1 MEWIPG
7 HCGIKGNDIVDYS
20 AKTAIGNTI
29 DIPLDLNKTEIK
41 SLLKKHFTDMWQ
53 LRWEEDSSFL
63 KSIHKVVSK
72 PHTYNLSQRK
82 HEILLFRMRSGNVG
96 LNSNLQKLGKHET
109 GLCDYC
115 DQPET
120 IQHFLL
126 ECPKYLISR
135 AMLLAETDKTDQ
147 KEIIEDLL
155 TAKNPSTQMSLI
167 DFFYRSQ
174 RFE

>member
-1 MEWIPG
+1 
-7 HCGIKGNDIVDYS
+7 
-20 AKTAIGNTI
+20 
-29 DIPLDLNKTEIK
+29 
-41 SLLKKHFTDMWQ
+41 
-53 LRWEEDSSFL
+53 
-63 KSIHKVVSK
+63 
-72 PHTYNLSQRK
+72 
-82 HEILLFRMRSGNVG
+82 MRSGNFG
-96 LNSNLQKLGKHET
+96 LNSNLQKLGKHEL